1 MRIALDAR
9 LTHYSS
15 GGISEYIRQLARRL
29 PALDSQNQYLIL
41 HAHKAAG
48 RLPLPVGAR
57 MVKCFT
63 PAHHSLERSSLTLE
77 LLPRRPRLL
86 HSMDFIAPRGG
97 PWRSVITI
105 HDLTFLRFPQFL
117 TPQSLRYY
125 NHQIGASVRRADA
138 ILADSD
144 ATRTDILEL
153 LRVPPEKVTTAHL
166 AADERF
172 FPQPE
177 EVVAS
182 ARARL
187 DLPHHYLLF
196 VGTFEP
202 RKNIATLLHA
212 YADLRSRHA
221 DAPPLL
227 LVGNPGWLFESTE
240 ALLAEIGLRGTVI
253 FRSNLPAEDLPALYT
268 GATALILPSYYEGFG
283 FPVLEAMACGT
294 AAIIAERASLPEIAG
309 DAALSCDPDRPESI
323 TEAMSRVLFDD
334 SLRTT
339 LGQKG
344 LQRADE
350 FSWEKCCT
358 QTLKVYR
365 RVLGQVEAA

>member
-41 HAHKAAG
+41 HARKAAKTPT
-48 RLPLPVGAR
+48 LPAGAR
-57 MVKCFT
+57 AVKCFS
-63 PAHHSLERSSLTLE
+63 PAHHALERNTLTLE
-77 LLPRRPRLL
+77 LLPRRVQLL
-86 HSMDFIAPRGG
+86 HSPDFIPPRGG

-105 HDLTFLRFPQFL
+105 HDLTFLRFPHFL
-117 TPQSLRYY
+117 TPQSHRYY
-125 NHQIGASVRRADA
+125 NRQINSAVRRADA
-138 ILADSD
+138 ILADSHV
-144 ATRTDILEL
+144 TRRDILEL
-153 LRVPPEKVTTAHL
+153 LPVQPEKVTTAHL

-177 EVVAS
+177 EVVSS

-240 ALLAEIGLRGTVI
+240 ALLGELGLRGAVT

-283 FPVLEAMACGT
+283 FPVLEAMACST
-294 AAIIAERASLPEIAG
+294 ATIIAERASLPEIAG
-309 DAALSCDPDRPESI
+309 DAALSCDPDQPESI
-323 TEAMSRVLFDD
+323 TEAMSRVLLDD
-334 SLRTT
+334 SLRAT
-339 LGQKG
+339 LEQKG

-350 FSWEKCCT
+350 FSWEKCCA
-358 QTLKVYR
+358 QTLKVYC
-365 RVLGQVEAA
+365 RVLGQAEAA